1 MSQTTKTPNKRI
13 VVSEQDVKHPAIET
27 GHIRK
32 TAGLSLKLRPAVLVF
47 YASMNESKR
56 FRVESRLVPRAL
68 PSLRGTF
75 NAYFSGAIR
84 PA

>member
-27 GHIRK
+27 DHTRK
-32 TAGLSLKLRPAVLVF
+32 TAESSVKLRPAVLVF
-47 YASMNESKR
+47 YADMHESKR
-56 FRVESRLVPRAL
+56 LHVRSRLVSRAL
-68 PSLRGTF
+68 PSLRGNF

>member
-1 MSQTTKTPNKRI
+1 MQGLGIGVTRPLCGIQRDGN
-13 VVSEQDVKHPAIET
+13 QN
-27 GHIRK
+27 GFYIR

-56 FRVESRLVPRAL
+56 FRVGSRLIPCAL
-68 PSLRGTF
+68 PPLCSGLS
-75 NAYFSGAIR
+75 AYFSGAIR